1 MRTELVSEPGDP
13 GRPNEDFAS
22 VGLPASGQG
31 GSLVVL
37 DGVTPPKGGTGCLHS
52 VPWYTARLGGALTEL
67 TVSCRDLTLAEILS
81 RAILRTAEAHAPTCD
96 LSHPRTPQATVVLA
110 RWSPAEIEYLV
121 LSDSALLAEN
131 PSGEVTALLDDR
143 LSRLP
148 RSALATDAVID
159 TTLRNKEGGFFT
171 AAADPSVAERA
182 VTGTLPRAEV
192 RALAALTDGATR
204 WVEKFGEGD
213 WADCCALVRKEGAAE
228 LVGRVRA
235 LERADAEERRHL
247 RRSKTHDDAT
257 VVYVEW

>member
-13 GRPNEDFAS
+13 DRPNEDFAS

-31 GSLVVL
+31 GSLIVL
-37 DGVTPPKGGTGCLHS
+37 DGVTPPRGGTGCLHS

-67 TVSCRDLTLAEILS
+67 TVSYRDLTLAEILS
-81 RAILRTAEAHAPTCD
+81 RAILRTAEAHAATCD

-110 RWSPAEIEYLV
+110 RWSPQEVEYLV
-121 LSDSALLAEN
+121 LSDSALLAES
-131 PSGEVTALLDDR
+131 PAGEVTVVLDDR

-148 RSALATDAVID
+148 RSALETDAMID

-171 AAADPSVAERA
+171 AAADPSVAARA
-182 VTGTLPRAEV
+182 VTGSLPRADV

-204 WVEKFGEGD
+204 WVEKFGQGD
-213 WADCCALVRKEGAAE
+213 WADCFTLVRKEGAPE
-228 LVGRVRA
+228 LVTRVRA
-235 LERADAEERRHL
+235 LERADAEERTYL

-257 VVYVEW
+257 VVYVEL